1 MQILVTGAAGFI
13 GYHVCQS
20 LLQRG
25 YEVIG
30 LDNLSPYYDI
40 ELKLARLKQLSQCE
54 GSDLTNLNER
64 FSFIKASMADAKLVQ
79 QIFKDN
85 QFDAVIH
92 LAAQAGVRESQ
103 KHIQS
108 YIDSNIQGFINLLE
122 ACRQY
127 PPDHLLFAS
136 SSSVYGESVKQ
147 PFAVEDSTDRP
158 ISLYAASKKSNE
170 VMAYSYAH
178 LFGVP
183 CTGLRFF
190 TVYGPWGRPDM
201 AYFKFTSQILN
212 NEPINVFNNGNLMR
226 DFTYI
231 DDIVEAI
238 IKLLDIVPT
247 NTVRSGKILQDAAPY
262 RLLNIGNNQPIKLMD
277 FIHTL
282 EELLG
287 VEARKNFLP
296 LQPGDV
302 LSTYA
307 DVSDLEQLIQFTP
320 KTDIKT
326 GLSHFIRWY
335 KAFYGYEK

>member
-1 MQILVTGAAGFI
+1 MQVLVTGAAGFI

-25 YEVIG
+25 YEVVG

-64 FSFIKASMADAKLVQ
+64 FRFIKASMTDTKLVQ

-85 QFDAVIH
+85 QFDTVIH

-170 VMAYSYAH
+170 VMAYTYAH

-201 AYFKFTSQILN
+201 AYFKFTHQILK
-212 NEPINVFNNGNLMR
+212 NEPINVFNNGDLMR

-247 NTVRSGKILQDAAPY
+247 NTVKSGKILQDAAPY
-262 RLLNIGNNQPIKLMD
+262 RLLNIGNNQPVKLMD
-277 FIHTL
+277 FIHTI
-282 EELLG
+282 EDLLG
-287 VEARKNFLP
+287 MKARKNFMS

-302 LSTYA
+302 LATYA
-307 DVSDLEQLIQFTP
+307 DISDLEQLIQFTP

-335 KAFYGYEK
+335 KAFYGFEK